1 MFKTI
6 FYQPM
11 LNILVMMY
19 NIFHDLG
26 FSVIALI
33 TLVRLILWP
42 FFTKSETSQ
51 KVIAKI
57 QPEVARIQKEN
68 GKDYQA
74 QSKELLALYKRYKIN
89 PSFTMLFSI
98 IQIFFILAL
107 FNVFNII
114 SKPTF
119 VNYLYS
125 FLKHITSVNYIAFG
139 SINLIEK
146 SILLAVLAALTQVIQ
161 GWLMIRNTGPKDPQ
175 RGTLIIITLVMPLVL
190 LSLYNKL
197 PSIIFLYWTILT
209 LIGIIQTTYIQK
221 HFKMPSEEPEII
233 SQDKLTS

>member
-1 MFKTI
+1 
-6 FYQPM
+6 
-11 LNILVMMY
+11 
-19 NIFHDLG
+19 
-26 FSVIALI
+26 
-33 TLVRLILWP
+33 
-42 FFTKSETSQ
+42 
-51 KVIAKI
+51 
-57 QPEVARIQKEN
+57 
-68 GKDYQA
+68 
-74 QSKELLALYKRYKIN
+74 
-89 PSFTMLFSI
+89 MLFSI